1 MPEQSII
8 QISPKSLKK
17 ISKQKFNMSY
27 AWFGVVLI
35 FLAISAVIVLF
46 AIFTGGF
53 LRMVFFAMLFMLWGF
68 FYWKLRNDE
77 LLENAKLTY
86 QFYTRA
92 KRGDT
97 LVSKYNEAST
107 RLIMIFLGILEIL
120 ERGLIR
126 YEGNI
131 YYFIIQYTP
140 KRFSDDS
147 KIEHNRGIENLLK
160 SLKDGVQFQFNMNTT
175 TKYNGNYEK
184 QILSA
189 ANGKNVSR
197 AVKEHLFSVQ
207 ELVNKTAT
215 NIHPDFYIMCSL
227 GAFGSSTEAQKMMT
241 TIAGGLEY
249 QFNALDTHFRVLT
262 SPEEITFTLYQKMTQ
277 GL

>member
-1 MPEQSII
+1 MSDEVK

-17 ISKQKFNMSY
+17 ISRKKFNMSY
-27 AWFGVVLI
+27 EWFIVAFVFLIISAVIFVCMIFSGFIGKII
-35 FLAISAVIVLF
+35 FLAILVL
-46 AIFTGGF
+46 
-53 LRMVFFAMLFMLWGF
+53 LWRF
-68 FYWKLRNDE
+68 FYTRLRNDE
-77 LLENAKLTY
+77 LLENVRLTY

-147 KIEHNRGIENLLK
+147 KIEHNRGIEKLLK

-249 QFNALDTHFRVLT
+249 QFNALDTHFRILT

>member
-1 MPEQSII
+1 MSDSII

-27 AWFGVVLI
+27 EWFFVVLLFVI
-35 FLAISAVIVLF
+35 ISAIIILSIV
-46 AIFTGGF
+46 FTGGF
-53 LRMVFFAMLFMLWGF
+53 LRVVLLALLVMLWGLF
-68 FYWKLRNDE
+68 VFKLRNDE

-97 LVSKYNEAST
+97 CVSKYNEAST
-107 RLIMIFLGILEIL
+107 RMIMAFLGILNIL
-120 ERGLIR
+120 DRGLIQ
-126 YEGNI
+126 YDGNI

-160 SLKDGVQFQFNMNTT
+160 SIKDNVQFQFNMYTT
-175 TKYNGNYEK
+175 TKYNGDYEN

-189 ANGKNVSR
+189 ANGKNVAR

-207 ELVNKTAT
+207 ELVNKSAV

-227 GAFGSSTEAQKMMT
+227 GVFSKPAEAEKMMT
-241 TIAGGLEY
+241 TIAAGLEY
-249 QFNALDTHFRVLT
+249 QFHALDTHFRILT